1 MNYKSLRKATCCFA
15 SALTLAVSPMIASAS
30 PIAGASDLTSVN
42 VTSELT
48 ASSPT
53 SGISLLLSQYL
64 AENTISVN
72 NVAKQST
79 AATTVTAVESRALV
93 QQEEATDTKEIKEKK
108 EKVMIVAQVEG
119 YVNVRAKANEDSEVL
134 GKLYDDSVGT
144 VIKEK
149 DGWYKIK
156 SGSVTGYVKADYV
169 TVASK
174 KLLRKVGTRI
184 ATVDTTSLRVRAKAS
199 EDAKVLDLVAEGK
212 KLTVLSEDKKDEGWV
227 KVSIGDAKGYVSVDY
242 VTLSTQYTYAES
254 KEEEA
259 ARLAEEEADRQAEE
273 AARAAEEAAANN
285 ASNNSSNNSSNVSK
299 PSKSNIS
306 SSSSSSSSN
315 NDRQYSAPSGANG
328 QAVANYACQFVGN
341 PYVYGGSSLTNGADC
356 SGFVM
361 AVYAAFGVSLP
372 HSSSA
377 QRSVGYGVSI
387 DEIQPGDIVC
397 YSGHVGIYVGN
408 NTIVH
413 ASSPSTGIK
422 YTSPITYRTVL
433 AVRRIF

>member
-1 MNYKSLRKATCCFA
+1 MNYKALRMTTCCLA
-15 SALTLAVSPMIASAS
+15 SALTLAATPIIAGAT
-30 PIAGASDLTSVN
+30 PIAGASELTNVN

-53 SGISLLLSQYL
+53 SGISLALSQYL
-64 AENTISVN
+64 AENTISVKS
-72 NVAKQST
+72 VAKQTT
-79 AATTVTAVESRALV
+79 ATQTVTAAETSETTSEAQES
-93 QQEEATDTKEIKEKK
+93 ENTTEKK
-108 EKVMIVAQVEG
+108 KKVMIVAQVDG
-119 YVNVRAKANEDSEVL
+119 YVNVRARANEDSKIL
-134 GKLYDDSVGT
+134 GKLYDNSVGT
-144 VIKEK
+144 VVKEV

-156 SGSVTGYVKADYV
+156 SGSVTGFVKADYV
-169 TVASK
+169 EVGTK
-174 KLLRKVGTRI
+174 KLLNKVGTRI
-184 ATVDTTSLRVRAKAS
+184 ATVDTQTLRVRKNADA
-199 EDAKVLDLVAEGK
+199 DAKVIELVPGGEE
-212 KLTVLSEDKKDEGWV
+212 LTVVSEAKKDDGWV
-227 KVSIGDAKGYVSVDY
+227 KVSVEGGEGYVSVDY
-242 VTLSTQYTYAES
+242 VTLSTEYTYAES

-259 ARLAEEEADRQAEE
+259 ARLAEEEADRK
-273 AARAAEEAAANN
+273 AAEAAAAAAAQQSATN
-285 ASNNSSNNSSNVSK
+285 K
-299 PSKSNIS
+299 S
-306 SSSSSSSSN
+306 SSSSSSSSSKSSSSSSSSSSSGSSSSSN
-315 NDRQYSAPSGANG
+315 RNYSAPSGSNG

-377 QRSVGYGVSI
+377 QRSCGYGVSI
-387 DEIQPGDIVC
+387 DDIQPGDIVC

>member
-15 SALTLAVSPMIASAS
+15 SALTLAASPMIASAS

-169 TVASK
+169 NSRIDKFIMDQYPRVCILF
-174 KLLRKVGTRI
+174 LLL
-184 ATVDTTSLRVRAKAS
+184 TVDSLLHDSKRAT
-199 EDAKVLDLVAEGK
+199 E
-212 KLTVLSEDKKDEGWV
+212 
-227 KVSIGDAKGYVSVDY
+227 
-242 VTLSTQYTYAES
+242 
-254 KEEEA
+254 
-259 ARLAEEEADRQAEE
+259 
-273 AARAAEEAAANN
+273 
-285 ASNNSSNNSSNVSK
+285 
-299 PSKSNIS
+299 
-306 SSSSSSSSN
+306 
-315 NDRQYSAPSGANG
+315 
-328 QAVANYACQFVGN
+328 
-341 PYVYGGSSLTNGADC
+341 
-356 SGFVM
+356 
-361 AVYAAFGVSLP
+361 
-372 HSSSA
+372 
-377 QRSVGYGVSI
+377 
-387 DEIQPGDIVC
+387 
-397 YSGHVGIYVGN
+397 
-408 NTIVH
+408 
-413 ASSPSTGIK
+413 
-422 YTSPITYRTVL
+422 
-433 AVRRIF
+433 

>member
-1 MNYKSLRKATCCFA
+1 MNYKTLRTKTCCLA
-15 SALTLAVSPMIASAS
+15 SALTLAMTPVVAGAT
-30 PIAGASDLTSVN
+30 PIAGVTGLTNVN
-42 VTSELT
+42 VTTELT
-48 ASSPT
+48 SSSPT
-53 SGISLLLSQYL
+53 SGISLALSRYL
-64 AENTISVN
+64 AESTITVKS
-72 NVAKQST
+72 VAKQT
-79 AATTVTAVESRALV
+79 TDTQTVTATETRAVVTEV
-93 QQEEATDTKEIKEKK
+93 QDTEKTEKK
-108 EKVMIVAQVEG
+108 KKVMIVAQVDG
-119 YVNVRAKANEDSEVL
+119 YVNVRAHADENSKIL

-156 SGSVTGYVKADYV
+156 SGNVTGYVKAEYV
-169 TVASK
+169 AVGTK
-174 KLLRKVGTRI
+174 KLLAKVGTRI
-184 ATVDTTSLRVRAKAS
+184 ATVDTETLRVRQKADT
-199 EDAKVLDLVAEGK
+199 DAKVIDLVPEGED
-212 KLTVLSEDKKDEGWV
+212 LVVVSEAKKDEGWV
-227 KVSIGDAKGYVSVDY
+227 KVSVEGGEGYVSVDY
-242 VTLSTQYTYAES
+242 VTLSTEYTYAES

-259 ARLAEEEADRQAEE
+259 ARLAEEEADR
-273 AARAAEEAAANN
+273 RAAEAAAAAAAQKSS
-285 ASNNSSNNSSNVSK
+285 ASNGNSSSSSSSSK
-299 PSKSNIS
+299 KNTSS

-315 NDRQYSAPSGANG
+315 RNYSAPSGSNG

-377 QRSVGYGVSI
+377 QRSCGYGVSI
-387 DEIQPGDIVC
+387 DDIQPGDIVC

>member
-1 MNYKSLRKATCCFA
+1 MNYKALCCFA
-15 SALTLAVSPMIASAS
+15 SALTLAAS
-30 PIAGASDLTSVN
+30 PIIAGATPIAGSSEITNVN

-48 ASSPT
+48 SSSPA
-53 SGISLLLSQYL
+53 SGIMLALSQYL
-64 AENTISVN
+64 SENTISVKS
-72 NVAKQST
+72 VAKQT
-79 AATTVTAVESRALV
+79 TDIQTVTAAESRQMAPNTEAEV
-93 QQEEATDTKEIKEKK
+93 QEAEPKAKKK
-108 EKVMIVAQVEG
+108 EKVMIVAQVDG
-119 YVNVRAKANEDSEVL
+119 YVNVRKQADENSEIV

-149 DGWYKIK
+149 NGWYKIK
-156 SGSVTGYVKADYV
+156 SGNVTGFVKAEFV
-169 TVASK
+169 KIGTK
-174 KLLRKVGTRI
+174 KLLKKVGTRV
-184 ATVDTTSLRVRAKAS
+184 ATVDTETLRVRKKADIDAGIIELVPGGEELIVVS
-199 EDAKVLDLVAEGK
+199 ESK
-212 KLTVLSEDKKDEGWV
+212 KADGWV
-227 KVSIGDAKGYVSVDY
+227 KVSVEGGEGYVSTDY

-259 ARLAEEEADRQAEE
+259 ARLAEEEADRK
-273 AARAAEEAAANN
+273 AAEAAAAAAAQK
-285 ASNNSSNNSSNVSK
+285 ASSGT
-299 PSKSNIS
+299 S
-306 SSSSSSSSN
+306 SSSSSSSSSEKSSSSSSSSN
-315 NDRQYSAPSGANG
+315 RNYSAPSGSNG

-361 AVYAAFGVSLP
+361 AVYSAFGVSLP

-377 QRSVGYGVSI
+377 QRSAGYGVSI
-387 DEIQPGDIVC
+387 DDIQPGDIVC

>member
-1 MNYKSLRKATCCFA
+1 MNYKALRMKTCCLA
-15 SALTLAVSPMIASAS
+15 SALTLAATPVIAGAA
-30 PIAGASDLTSVN
+30 PIAGASELTNVN

-48 ASSPT
+48 ASSPA
-53 SGISLLLSQYL
+53 SGISLALSQYL
-64 AENTISVN
+64 AENIISAKS
-72 NVAKQST
+72 VAKQTT
-79 AATTVTAVESRALV
+79 ATQTVTASETADTAEVE
-93 QQEEATDTKEIKEKK
+93 QETKTEEKK
-108 EKVMIVAQVEG
+108 KVMIVAQVDG
-119 YVNVRAKANEDSEVL
+119 YVNVRAHADENSKIL
-134 GKLYDDSVGT
+134 GKLHDDSVGT

-156 SGSVTGYVKADYV
+156 SGSVTGYVKAEYV
-169 TVASK
+169 EVATK

-184 ATVDTTSLRVRAKAS
+184 ATVDTETLRVRKKADA
-199 EDAKVLDLVAEGK
+199 DAKVIELVPGGEN
-212 KLTVLSEDKKDEGWV
+212 LIVVSEAKKDDGWI
-227 KVSIGDAKGYVSVDY
+227 KVSVEGGEGYVSADY
-242 VTLSTQYTYAES
+242 VVLSTEYTYAES

-259 ARLAEEEADRQAEE
+259 ARLAEEEADRK
-273 AARAAEEAAANN
+273 AAEAAA
-285 ASNNSSNNSSNVSK
+285 AAAAEQSSTSSK
-299 PSKSNIS
+299 S
-306 SSSSSSSSN
+306 SSSSSSSSSKKSSSSSSSSSGGSSSS
-315 NDRQYSAPSGANG
+315 DRNYSAPSGSNG

-377 QRSVGYGVSI
+377 QRSCGYGVSI
-387 DEIQPGDIVC
+387 DDIQPGDIVC